1 MRLFKQL
8 YLIGLSIYLIIG
20 LLLTMAIYNIYLR
33 FDMNGNRRP
42 KHKEL
47 VKKEIVEVEKPEKV
61 QTPIKTY
68 KSSVEPV
75 KPTKIIKDTIK
86 VLDTTNTVG

>member
-1 MRLFKQL
+1 MKLFKQL
-8 YLIGLSIYLIIG
+8 YLIGLSIYFIVG

-33 FDMNGNRRP
+33 FDVSGNRRP
-42 KHKEL
+42 KHKEP

-61 QTPIKTY
+61 QTPIKSY